1 MIRIRRLIVVML
13 LAVFAA
19 GTVAHSA
26 MATEMAVTMAVADAG
41 EIGMDMPDC
50 SGCDTDDATDMAAC
64 DLACTAPL
72 VADLSSASLPG
83 PHIRPQHEPSIP
95 RDMRGRTGGPAL
107 DPPRTLI

>member
-1 MIRIRRLIVVML
+1 ML

-19 GTVAHSA
+19 GAVAHSA
-26 MATEMAVTMAVADAG
+26 VATEMAVTMAVADSG
-41 EIGMDMPDC
+41 EVGMDMPDC
-50 SGCDTDDATDMAAC
+50 SGCEADGATDMAAC

-72 VADLSSASLPG
+72 VADLSSAALPG
-83 PHIRPQHEPSIP
+83 PYTRPQHEPSVL